1 MKKRLISM
9 LLISALAVSALYG
22 CGDKKQ
28 NQEGT
33 MDIPKLGLMG
43 NEVDDSSDMPDWEG
57 KKLKL
62 VYWEASQ
69 FNSRSNG
76 KTAGLDVVTPEIERV
91 TGVSFDAEKSFDNG
105 GESMENKVAKL
116 SAANA
121 WPDVIHYGQKAII
134 DKLAD
139 GDIVYDLRPYLED
152 YCPNIVKQLKDAGLY
167 DYVLNQRTDGKV
179 VRLPYVINFDLR
191 YPDLEES
198 QKLKVTNNY
207 QTRNHVWVRDDILKK
222 VYPNAKTQ
230 DEIEKIYLEN
240 GEFTEED
247 VTDVTFKTKEEYF
260 DFLRKVDEMD
270 IKEGN
275 QKVYAGYIASGTDNW
290 NVLTTMGCL
299 YGQNVNV
306 SYDTNYFTY
315 WDNETN
321 QIEYKFK
328 QPEFKDILQDWTNLV
343 REDILSKESLVDNRS
358 TFEQK
363 RDNGLYAVVY
373 ANDQPNDSTIKQNG
387 KGFRY
392 RKVFVDIAPNTD
404 KYTFVTGVPVGDDF
418 AVVKKNVSES
428 DLCQIL
434 TYYDY
439 MMSDAGLKLSVWGP
453 RDAGLFEEDDEG
465 HRTYKDKELEKCM
478 VYDEP
483 NERNVYY
490 NLWYGGLTAWPG
502 FASSDIN
509 EFAPKLM
516 YDMERQAGQANK
528 YFSMSKFRPLEVKT
542 SISPDIYRID
552 DKNAAKFWEAR
563 TSFEVALFKIYITN
577 NDQEFDEAYNNA
589 VSIAERNGLTDDALK
604 GINDSFANLL
614 NKGFMDNI
622 RK

>member
-1 MKKRLISM
+1 MKRKVMSV
-9 LLISALAVSALYG
+9 LLISALSLSMFSG
-22 CGDKKQ
+22 CGSKK
-28 NQEGT
+28 NSEEAKA
-33 MDIPKLGLMG
+33 DIPKLGTMG
-43 NEVDDSSDMPDWEG
+43 NEVADSSDMPDWQG

-76 KTAGLDVVTPEIERV
+76 KTAVQDVVTPEIERV
-91 TGVSFDAEKSFDNG
+91 TGVTFDAEKSFDNG

-121 WPDVIHYGQKAII
+121 WPDIIHYGQKAIV

-139 GDIVYDLRPYLED
+139 GDIVWDLKPYLEE
-152 YCPNIVKQLKDAGLY
+152 YCPNIVGYLKESGVWE
-167 DYVLNQRTDGKV
+167 YVLNQRADGKV
-179 VRLPYVINFDLR
+179 VRLPYVLNISQR
-191 YPDLEES
+191 YPDMDES
-198 QKLKVTNNY
+198 QVLKVSNTY
-207 QTRNHVWVRDDILKK
+207 QTRNHVWVRDDILKMI
-222 VYPNAKTQ
+222 YPEAKTQ
-230 DEIEKIYLEN
+230 DEIEQIYLKN
-240 GEFTEED
+240 GEFTEEE
-247 VTDVTFKTKEEYF
+247 VTDVTFNSKEEYF
-260 DFLRKVDEMD
+260 DFLRKVDALN
-270 IKEGN
+270 ITEGN
-275 QKVYAGYIASGTDNW
+275 QKVYAGYISSGTDNW

-299 YGQNVNV
+299 YGQNANC

-315 WDNETN
+315 WDKETN

-328 QPEFKDILQDWTNLV
+328 QPEFKDVLKDWTNLV
-343 REDILSKESLVDNRS
+343 RENILSKESLVDKRS

-373 ANDQPNDSTIKQNG
+373 ANDQPNDATIKQNG

-392 RKVFVDIAPNTD
+392 RKVFIDIAPNTD
-404 KYTFVTGVPVGDDF
+404 KYAFVTGVPVGDDF
-418 AVVKKNVSES
+418 AVVKKNVSEN

-439 MMSDAGLKLSVWGP
+439 MMSNAGLKLTVWGP
-453 RDAGLFEEDDEG
+453 RSAGLFEEDSQG
-465 HRTYKDKELEKCM
+465 KRTYKDKELEKCM
-478 VYDEP
+478 VYDEQ

-502 FASSDIN
+502 YAGSDIN

-516 YDMERQAGQANK
+516 YSMERTAGQTNK
-528 YFSMSKFRPLEVKT
+528 YFSMSRFRPLELAT

-563 TSFEVALFKIYITN
+563 TSFEEALFKIYITN
-577 NDQEFDEAYNNA
+577 TDQEFDEAYNN
-589 VSIAERNGLTDDALK
+589 VISIAERNGLTDDALT

-622 RK
+622 KK